1 MSKLSP
7 EKEQFAKQLVG
18 DELLTELL
26 AQVDSL
32 AEQAKEAGVRNK
44 DDLQSRI
51 VALRGEIEA
60 AQKEDGGMAAEGD
73 TDVDEAPDLLLT
85 EEEADMIADRVIAKL
100 QPLLESLGGLTEE
113 TVTEVDDDGVEQKLK
128 DLEAKVKEL
137 TGDLP
142 KHRPSESTENLIP
155 KELAELITKKAATE
169 PGGIASI
176 TRTLFPELYA
186 E

>member
-18 DELLTELL
+18 DELLAELL

-51 VALRGEIEA
+51 AALRGEIEA

-73 TDVDEAPDLLLT
+73 TEDEAPDLLLT

-100 QPLLESLGGLTEE
+100 QPLLKSLGGLTEE
-113 TVTEVDDDGVEQKLK
+113 TQEDGVEQKLK

-155 KELAELITKKAATE
+155 KGLAELITKKAATE